1 MKIDGIKDTA
11 FNASIKH
18 GGTEFYVANGL
29 KGDEPVNSEGYLV
42 MVNENGDR
50 VAFRAPGGDWAID
63 DKINKAYK
71 PEIVQYVNAVRVHER
86 IEPNE

>member
-29 KGDEPVNSEGYLV
+29 RGDEPVNSEGYLV

-50 VAFRAPGGDWAID
+50 VAFRAPNGDWEID
-63 DKINKAYK
+63 EKVYQAYK
-71 PEIVQYVNAVRVHER
+71 PEIPHYVNAVHVHAR
-86 IEPNE
+86 IEANE

>member
-1 MKIDGIKDTA
+1 MQIDGIKDTA

-29 KGDEPVNSEGYLV
+29 KGDVPVSSKGYLV

-50 VAFRAPGGDWAID
+50 VAFRAPDGDWEID
-63 DKINKAYK
+63 DIMHQAYK
-71 PEIVQYVNAVRVHER
+71 PEIPHYVNAVHVHAR
-86 IEPNE
+86 IEANE

>member
-18 GGTEFYVANGL
+18 GGREFYVANGL

-50 VAFRAPGGDWAID
+50 VAFRAPGGDWEID
-63 DKINKAYK
+63 DKIYKSYK
-71 PEIVQYVNAVRVHER
+71 PEIVQYVNAVRVNDP